1 MLELLPVKEQNLIKL
16 LKLLENKTYNATSLQ
31 QILQINYRTLISLI
45 SHSNQ
50 LMTPIKIDK
59 DQAGY
64 YQLVIPQAYSIR
76 YCYQKLLANSIEF
89 TIIEACFFEKL
100 SLLSLSEKLFIS
112 ESTLKRTIQ
121 KMNSILK
128 DIHVRI
134 DTKTMR
140 IVGEETQV
148 CNFIISLVLEKYTDY
163 IFLFDQNMILFVENL
178 ISEWEKEASIT
189 LQFPEYK
196 RIKLWLLV
204 IFFRIK
210 QNKGTPS
217 STFND
222 KTKRFFS
229 VISSFIFKKKSSTLI
244 ANNLEIQLVKK
255 LFFNYRIFNYADLTE
270 KCKTNKDLQ
279 EKRKS
284 FLYVITQVEQYFSIS
299 INEYKPQLLV
309 DLCNVAIVQIGKP
322 FVLFDEIAAFLTKLS
337 DHNKGI
343 LTVLETIFK
352 QNLQVMEEY
361 ELNTYLYIL
370 ITHCPDLLLS
380 LQKRQEKLPVSL
392 VFDSDSAHISM
403 IKNILELSFPNM
415 FLFIVE
421 QDYKKLSDLENRTLH
436 QLVITNIPDLTLP
449 NTETICISLY
459 PTDIELERI
468 HNYHSKKWHSN

>member
-204 IFFRIK
+204 IF
-210 QNKGTPS
+210 
-217 STFND
+217 
-222 KTKRFFS
+222 
-229 VISSFIFKKKSSTLI
+229 L
-244 ANNLEIQLVKK
+244 
-255 LFFNYRIFNYADLTE
+255 
-270 KCKTNKDLQ
+270 
-279 EKRKS
+279 
-284 FLYVITQVEQYFSIS
+284 
-299 INEYKPQLLV
+299 
-309 DLCNVAIVQIGKP
+309 
-322 FVLFDEIAAFLTKLS
+322 
-337 DHNKGI
+337 
-343 LTVLETIFK
+343 
-352 QNLQVMEEY
+352 
-361 ELNTYLYIL
+361 ELNKIKV
-370 ITHCPDLLLS
+370 HPLLL
-380 LQKRQEKLPVSL
+380 LT
-392 VFDSDSAHISM
+392 
-403 IKNILELSFPNM
+403 IKPKDFS
-415 FLFIVE
+415 
-421 QDYKKLSDLENRTLH
+421 Q
-436 QLVITNIPDLTLP
+436 
-449 NTETICISLY
+449 
-459 PTDIELERI
+459 
-468 HNYHSKKWHSN
+468 